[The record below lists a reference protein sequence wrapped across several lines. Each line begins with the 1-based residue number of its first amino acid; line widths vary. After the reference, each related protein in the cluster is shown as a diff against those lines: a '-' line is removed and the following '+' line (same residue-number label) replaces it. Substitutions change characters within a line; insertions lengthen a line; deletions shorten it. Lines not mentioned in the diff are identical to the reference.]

1 MIQLWTLRLMGAGGF
16 GVLGYRLGAY
26 MPEFSSSDRPIIP
39 WGIILA
45 VVGVPVGAVVTPY
58 LIQRPFRRAVNYIE
72 SIPGPT
78 LLSAA
83 FGALLGLVFA
93 ALISIP
99 FYNISGWMAWG
110 VPIMV
115 SITLGAAGLL
125 LGGLRGRDVQAVF
138 PTLEHTAHTNGV
150 AKEGRNGK
158 ILVDTSVIIDGRIA
172 DLTGTGFLE
181 GTLVVPRFI
190 LDELRHI
197 ADSSDPLRR
206 NRGRRG
212 LEVLGRLRRDENVTL
227 DILDVGITNG
237 DEVDSMLV
245 QMARKMHSPILTTDY
260 NLNRVAEFQGV
271 QVLNVNELANAL
283 KSIVLPGE
291 EMRVNIVQE
300 GKEVG
305 QGVAYL
311 DDGTMVVVEG
321 GKRYINA
328 FHDVT
333 VTRVLQTAAGRIIF
347 AQSKNHHH

>member
-1 MIQLWTLRLMGAGGF
+1 MLELWTLRLIGAGGF
-16 GVLGYRLGAY
+16 GALGYRMGAY
-26 MPEFSSSDRPIIP
+26 MPEFPSSDRQLIP
-39 WGIILA
+39 WSIVLA
-45 VVGVPVGAVVTPY
+45 IVGLPVGALVTPY
-58 LIQRPFRRAVNYIE
+58 LVLRPWRCAVNYIDRL
-72 SIPGPT
+72 PGST

-83 FGALLGLVFA
+83 VGALFGLVFA

-99 FYNISGWMAWG
+99 FYNINGWMAWG
-110 VPIMV
+110 IPIMV
-115 SITLGAAGLL
+115 SLSLGGAGLL
-125 LGGLRGRDVQAVF
+125 LGGLRGRDVQAAF
-138 PTLEHTAHTNGV
+138 PIREPMPHPNGFV
-150 AKEGRNGK
+150 RENRNGK
-158 ILVDTSVIIDGRIA
+158 ILVDTSIIIDGRIA

-212 LEVLGRLRRDENVTL
+212 LEVLGRLRRDENINLEVL
-227 DILDVGITNG
+227 DMGLANG
-237 DEVDSMLV
+237 DEVDSALV
-245 QMARKMHSPILTTDY
+245 QMARRMNSPILTTDY

-300 GKEVG
+300 GKEAG

-328 FHDVT
+328 YHDVT
-333 VTRVLQTAAGRIIF
+333 ITRVLQTAAGRIIF
-347 AQSKNHHH
+347 AQCKNG

>member
-1 MIQLWTLRLMGAGGF
+1 MLDVWTLRIIGAGGF
-16 GVLGYRLGAY
+16 GLLGWRLGPY
-26 MPEFSSSDRPIIP
+26 VPEFSSDGKQLLP
-39 WGIILA
+39 WGIVLA
-45 VVGVPVGAVVTPY
+45 LVGIPIGGLVTPY
-58 LIQRPFRRAVNYIE
+58 LVLRPWRRCLAYVN
-72 SIPGPT
+72 SVPGTT

-83 FGALLGLVFA
+83 VGALFGLVFA

-99 FYNISGWMAWG
+99 FYAIDGWMAWG
-110 VPIMV
+110 IPIIV
-115 SITLGAAGLL
+115 SVTLGAVGLT
-125 LGGLRGRDVQAVF
+125 LGGLRGQDVQAVF
-138 PTLEHTAHTNGV
+138 PARQPPVHSNGATAQV
-150 AKEGRNGK
+150 GRNGK

-172 DLTGTGFLE
+172 DLAGTGFLE
-181 GTLVVPRFI
+181 GALVIPRFI

-197 ADSSDPLRR
+197 ADSGDPLRR

-212 LEVLGRLRRDENVTL
+212 LEVLGRLRRDDHITL

-245 QMARKMHSPILTTDY
+245 QMARQMHAPILTTDY

-271 QVLNVNELANAL
+271 QVLNINELANAL

-291 EMRVNIVQE
+291 DMRVNIVQE
-300 GKEVG
+300 GKEMG

-321 GKRYINA
+321 GKRYINS

-347 AQSKNHHH
+347 AQSKNN